1 MTTNEHLSLT
11 GIDTLPAGKLPHA
24 LLDRLLR
31 RFAPNDPRL
40 IVGPQM
46 GEDAA
51 VIDFGATYLVA
62 KTDPITFATDEIG
75 WYAVNVNANDI
86 AVMGGVP
93 RWFMAT
99 VLLPEGV
106 ATAALAEAIY
116 SQIAGACDELNVALA
131 GGHTEITVGLK
142 RPIVCGT
149 MLGEVAPARLVRSSG
164 VQPGDDLVLARGV
177 PIEGTA
183 IIAREK
189 EQELLAH
196 GFDPAL
202 LKRAQDFLHDPG
214 ISVVAAAHLAID
226 TVTVHAMHDP
236 TEGGLATGIWE
247 MAQASG
253 VGMAVDFDAVPVP
266 PESQALCDAY
276 GLDPLGVIASGALLV
291 ALAPAETGK
300 LLTAFARADI
310 PAQVIGYAT
319 ELDGELKAWRGGREV
334 VFPRFAVDEIARLF
348 GYE

>member
-1 MTTNEHLSLT
+1 MSTSVV
-11 GIDTLPAGKLPHA
+11 LPAGKLPPP

-31 RFAPNDPRL
+31 RFAPSDPRL

-62 KTDPITFATDEIG
+62 KTDPITFATGEIG

-93 RWFMAT
+93 RWFLAT
-99 VLLPEGV
+99 VLLPEKTSTPALV
-106 ATAALAEAIY
+106 EAIYAQLAEA
-116 SQIAGACDELNVALA
+116 CDALGVSLA
-131 GGHTEITVGLK
+131 GGHTEITVGID
-142 RPIVCGT
+142 RPIISGT
-149 MLGEVAPARLVRSSG
+149 MLGEVTPERLVRSSG

-183 IIAREK
+183 IIAWEK
-189 EQELLAH
+189 EQELLAR

-202 LKRAQDFLHDPG
+202 LKRAQGFLHDPG
-214 ISVVAAAHLAID
+214 ISVVAAAHLAVD
-226 TVTVHAMHDP
+226 TVAVHAMHDP

-253 VGMAVDFDAVPVP
+253 VGLTVDFDAVPVP

-276 GLDPLGVIASGALLV
+276 NLDPLGVIASGALLV

-300 LLTAFARADI
+300 LLAAFAQAGI
-310 PAQVIGYAT
+310 PAQVIGHAT
-319 ELDGELKAWRGGREV
+319 EPAGELRARRGDRETI
-334 VFPRFAVDEIARLF
+334 FPRFAVDEIARLF
-348 GYE
+348 A